1 MTARSSNLALALC
14 LLAAHPAAAQE
25 AVQAFSSAQAV
36 SQTVPFPTMSWE
48 KSLHVTFNSNPYS
61 TTIVPFGGTEARA
74 LVFMDGNLYAGI
86 GDWEDPLLN
95 NPNTPG
101 AQVLRLDSPTDNWVK
116 DKDFNGT
123 APGGDKNYQAISIL
137 GSVHFDHDM
146 NKNPI
151 SPVNVLLAGFW
162 NYSNP
167 TMDIAQKVGAAGAW
181 QVAPLSNAPT
191 GQVRSIKG
199 YTDSVTGQE
208 MAFAGA
214 YAIFSGAYDAASN
227 NILWGKQ
234 PEAGTVGVTLG
245 IGHERVMKMAEC
257 DGSLYA
263 ADYTTVLERI
273 DGNTPSWKVIYAI
286 VPTAAY
292 QATSASGL
300 RGLTCVPNTHGNGNM
315 LIAFWEG
322 DAGAAPP
329 ESAVRVYDI
338 PTDKDSF
345 TPGVEKDLSLTFAGS
360 DNIGGIVAYNNTI
373 VYPYSGS
380 ASCPDIIAGTQ
391 LWSTLTKTTV
401 NYLVR
406 HCDGSYNIHAI
417 HDSNPLTAIRSIV
430 VSKFPGDPV
439 GTLYAGGYD
448 TDTQP
453 AHNTNWVY
461 RGLPPSTPAGSVF
474 AGLPGRADCVNESVS
489 ALTRKYPGL
498 DAAAADLEYPDGK
511 ALDDAILEHCK

>member
-1 MTARSSNLALALC
+1 
-14 LLAAHPAAAQE
+14 
-25 AVQAFSSAQAV
+25 
-36 SQTVPFPTMSWE
+36 
-48 KSLHVTFNSNPYS
+48 
-61 TTIVPFGGTEARA
+61 
-74 LVFMDGNLYAGI
+74 MDGSLYAGI

-95 NPNTPG
+95 DPNTPG
-101 AQVLRLDSPTDNWVK
+101 AQVLRLDSPTDSWVT
-116 DKDFNGT
+116 DMDFNST

-137 GSVHFDHDM
+137 ASVSFDQDM
-146 NKNPI
+146 NNNPI

-162 NYSNP
+162 SYSSP

-181 QVAPLSNAPT
+181 QVVPLSNAT
-191 GQVRSIKG
+191 IGQVRSFKG

-245 IGHERVMKMAEC
+245 TGHERVMKMAEC

-263 ADYTTVLERI
+263 ADYTSVLERI

-286 VPTAAY
+286 VPTLAY
-292 QATSASGL
+292 QATAGSGL
-300 RGLTCVPNTHGNGNM
+300 RGLTCVPNTHGSGNM

-322 DAGAAPP
+322 AGAAPP
-329 ESAVRVYDI
+329 ESAVQVYDI

-360 DNIGGIVAYNNTI
+360 DVMGGIVAYNNTI

-380 ASCPDIIAGTQ
+380 ASCPDIIAGSQ
-391 LWSTLTKTTV
+391 IWSTQTKSAV
-401 NYLVR
+401 NYVVR
-406 HCDGSYNIHAI
+406 HCDGSYNVHAI
-417 HDSNPLTAIRSIV
+417 PASVHLTAIRSIV
-430 VSKFPGDPV
+430 VSKFPGDPK

-448 TDTQP
+448 TDNQP
-453 AHNTNWVY
+453 AHNTDWVY
-461 RGLPPSTPAGSVF
+461 RGLPPDTQAGIVF

-498 DAAAADLEYPDGK
+498 DAAAADLDYPDGK